1 MLLTMVIMIS
11 RALNEWYPV
20 IPSTVCLFFGTI
32 DLIALLADF
41 VSLVEKSAVP
51 TLHFLTRMQV
61 FVPD

>member
-1 MLLTMVIMIS
+1 MVSGNSI
-11 RALNEWYPV
+11 YY
-20 IPSTVCLFFGTI
+20 LFFGTI

-51 TLHFLTRMQV
+51 TLHFLIRMQV